1 VFVTKDIRSQFGKK
15 VRLLRKKH
23 GWTLAEMAHRL
34 GVDRSY
40 LNEIE
45 LGQRNVCLL
54 NLKVI
59 ADGLNISL
67 SQLFSRI

>member
-1 VFVTKDIRSQFGKK
+1 VPGDIRVRFGER
-15 VRLLRKKH
+15 VRALRKKQ

-45 LGQRNVCLL
+45 LGKRNVCLL
-54 NLKVI
+54 NLEVI
-59 ADGLNISL
+59 ANGLGL
-67 SQLFSRI
+67 TMAQLFSRV

>member
-1 VFVTKDIRSQFGKK
+1 VAKDIRSQFVNK
-15 VRLLRKKH
+15 VRSLRKKR

-59 ADGLNISL
+59 ADGLKISL
-67 SQLFSRI
+67 SQLFSRIY

>member
-1 VFVTKDIRSQFGKK
+1 VPSDIRVRFGER
-15 VRLLRKKH
+15 VRALRKKQ

-45 LGQRNVCLL
+45 LGKRNVCLL
-54 NLKVI
+54 NLEVI
-59 ADGLNISL
+59 ANGLGL
-67 SQLFSRI
+67 SVAQLFSRV

>member
-1 VFVTKDIRSQFGKK
+1 MPGDIRVRFGER
-15 VRLLRKKH
+15 VRALRKKQ

-45 LGQRNVCLL
+45 LGKRNVCLL
-54 NLKVI
+54 NLEVI
-59 ADGLNISL
+59 ANGLGL
-67 SQLFSRI
+67 SVAQLFSRV